1 MSHDLGKSCRLKSSQ
16 KMKQS
21 IDSLQTP
28 EEIFCEIISNL
39 NEKNEIKIINNILS
53 YLSPKEIVL
62 ISFQTTEKLKKI
74 MTENENPFLPFY
86 LKNIYIS
93 KKSPQNFFNLNLF
106 RNQIDYFSI
115 LMGNRIFE
123 ISSYFNMKHIYCIV
137 YLKPLYI
144 FEYERRQ

>member
-1 MSHDLGKSCRLKSSQ
+1 MFFIISDK

-74 MTENENPFLPFY
+74 MTENENPFL
-86 LKNIYIS
+86 KG
-93 KKSPQNFFNLNLF
+93 NFTAVITTCCNTDSLCFPVVLCF
-106 RNQIDYFSI
+106 
-115 LMGNRIFE
+115 
-123 ISSYFNMKHIYCIV
+123 
-137 YLKPLYI
+137 
-144 FEYERRQ
+144 